1 MHKCTLKATAVHRVI
16 AKYIKQH
23 VRMILKTLQHCS
35 GALFCESKKLKHV
48 GKWQKYQNK
57 N

>member
-48 GKWQKYQNK
+48 GK
-57 N
+57 